1 MGCLNGLGGDVAQES
16 WAFFVLNHKFPL
28 GAEGCEC
35 VAQPAAAC

>member
-1 MGCLNGLGGDVAQES
+1 MGCLNGFGRDAAQES

-28 GAEGCEC
+28 GAEGRES